1 MGQVALGL
9 RSLVVRIVVFFIMA
23 ALLAWAL
30 GGTLWPRPV
39 SAIQRPVINA
49 GGVQWGWRVTV
60 DPASLEVSYELTQ
73 RRDGRWEPVTGGG
86 PFPAVM
92 PLVAG
97 NAGEQPGVL
106 FHVSV
111 RGPGDQPRVLAIG
124 LDGVIDTSG
133 STDAVSAAD

>member
-9 RSLVVRIVVFFIMA
+9 RSLGVRIVVFFIMA

-30 GGTLWPRPV
+30 GGTLWPWPV

-49 GGVQWGWRVTV
+49 GGTQWGWLVTV
-60 DPASLEVSYELTQ
+60 DPASLEVFYDLAK
-73 RRDGRWEPVTGGG
+73 RDDDGWEPIEGVG
-86 PFPAVM
+86 PFPAVL

-97 NAGEQPGVL
+97 TGNEPEGVL

-111 RGPGDQPRVLAIG
+111 RGPSDQPRVLAIG
-124 LDGVIDTSG
+124 INGIVE
-133 STDAVSAAD
+133 SAESVPAAK